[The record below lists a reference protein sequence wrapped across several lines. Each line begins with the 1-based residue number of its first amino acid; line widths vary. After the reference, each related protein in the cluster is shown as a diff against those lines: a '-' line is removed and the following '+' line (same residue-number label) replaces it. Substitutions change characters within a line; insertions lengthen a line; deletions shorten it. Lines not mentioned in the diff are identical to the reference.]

1 MPDDKKRHAED
12 ANIKRHSKMKGAAIG
27 AVTSDVIAG
36 KKGAAVG
43 AIFGAKR
50 QAKKNERETGR
61 K

>member
-12 ANIKRHSKMKGAAIG
+12 ANIKHHSKMKGAAIG

-50 QAKKNERETGR
+50 QAKKNE
-61 K
+61 

>member
-1 MPDDKKRHAED
+1 
-12 ANIKRHSKMKGAAIG
+12 MKGAAIG
-27 AVTSDVIAG
+27 TVTGDVIAG

-43 AIFGAKR
+43 AVHGAKR